1 MLLPPFTHHRP
12 TELAEAHELI
22 ARFGDDASVYAG
34 GTEILL
40 AMKARVLR
48 YAHLIDLK
56 RIAALD
62 GIQREDGEIVIGARV
77 SHHRL
82 ATDPLIRD
90 LLPAYAALSDN
101 VANIRV
107 RVAGTLAGNLC
118 FAEPHAD
125 PPALLAVLGASVELG
140 NGATERRVPV
150 AEFIESEFTTAREPD
165 ELLIAVRIPVPPA
178 RSAFSYQSF
187 GHLERPA
194 VGIAA
199 GCIRQDGGWRYR
211 VYAGAISDRPTR
223 LDDLEAALEDVPPH
237 SVMDVLPQ
245 AAMAAGAALAAHDD
259 IHGGADYKQHLAGVL
274 AQRAVRAAAGACLAG
289 EAAHG

>member
-12 TELAEAHELI
+12 TELAEAHDLI
-22 ARFGDDASVYAG
+22 AHFGDEASVYAG
-34 GTEILL
+34 GTELLL

-62 GIQREDGEIVIGARV
+62 GIRRDGDEIVIGARV
-77 SHHRL
+77 SHHRI
-82 ATDPLIRD
+82 ATDPLVQK
-90 LLPAYAALSDN
+90 LLPAYAALSNN

-125 PPALLAVLGASVELG
+125 PPALLAVLGASVELS
-140 NGATERRVPV
+140 NGETARRVPI
-150 AEFIESEFTTAREPD
+150 ADFIEAEFTTVREPD
-165 ELLIAVRIPVPPA
+165 ELLVAVRIPLPLP
-178 RSAFSYQSF
+178 RSAYSYQSF

-199 GCIRQDGGWRYR
+199 GCARQDGGWRYR
-211 VYAGAISDRPTR
+211 VWAGAISDRPTC
-223 LDDLEAALEDVPPH
+223 LDDLEAVLAGVPPH
-237 SVMDVLPQ
+237 DLMDVLP
-245 AAMAAGAALAAHDD
+245 AAAIIAGASLAAHDD
-259 IHGGADYKQHLAGVL
+259 IHGSADYKQHLAGVL
-274 AQRAVRAAAGACLAG
+274 AQRAVRTAADTCLAG
-289 EAAHG
+289 ETVHG

>member
-22 ARFGDDASVYAG
+22 ARFGDEASVYAG
-34 GTEILL
+34 GTELLL

-62 GIQREDGEIVIGARV
+62 GIRREKDEIVIGARV

-82 ATDPLIRD
+82 AIDPLVNE
-90 LLPAYAALSDN
+90 LVPAYAALSNN

-140 NGATERRVPV
+140 NGETTRRVAV
-150 AEFIESEFTTAREPD
+150 ADFITAEFTTVREPD
-165 ELLIAVRIPVPPA
+165 ELLVAVRIPVPPPQ
-178 RSAFSYQSF
+178 STFSYQSF

-194 VGIAA
+194 VGIAS
-199 GCIRQDGGWRYR
+199 GCARQDGTWRYR
-211 VYAGAISDRPTR
+211 VWAGAISDRPTC
-223 LDDLEAALEDVPPH
+223 LDDLEAALAGVPP
-237 SVMDVLPQ
+237 SDLPDVLP
-245 AAMAAGAALAAHDD
+245 AAAVTAGASLAAYDD
-259 IHGGADYKQHLAGVL
+259 IHGSADYKQHLVGVL
-274 AQRAVRAAAGACLAG
+274 AQRAVRAAADACLAK
-289 EAAHG
+289 EASHG